1 MSLEIS
7 SLLSAGRDSYATL
20 RKQSYARRARFA
32 SLTGGRKPLNFK
44 PIGLS
49 ASARNRAT
57 SIRNG
62 GTALL
67 QGLLDLTTA
76 AHESQANSVYQTAV
90 QKALAEFQEAQ
101 ESFSESAQPKGTIF
115 DETA

>member
-7 SLLSAGRDSYATL
+7 SLLNAGRDSYATL

-32 SLTGGRKPLNFK
+32 SLTGGRKPMNFK

-49 ASARNRAT
+49 AAARNRAT
-57 SIRNG
+57 AIRNG

-76 AHESQANSVYQTAV
+76 SQDAQVDNVYKTAV
-90 QKALAEFQEAQ
+90 QKAVEEYQAAQ
-101 ESFSESAQPKGTIF
+101 ENFAESGKPSSTIF
-115 DETA
+115 DESA